1 MLWTIQRSD
10 SSVSKKKASFKNEN
24 SNSNCK
30 CNSNSNSSS
39 RNNTYIHAIIKSN
52 TDSAL
57 LTSVNSCKWK
67 PSWHSQYS
75 PGMPKTNTRFLW
87 HCQDSQSA
95 FLEDLKMHSPIA
107 SLRQPPAR
115 CAIWV
120 KRANMM
126 HTKPSQSNWIDP
138 QPSLKSGVALQ
149 GIDQYQQQHSCFESL
164 RNQGEAIWC
173 AFSMHLNAC
182 LFYQPKVVTLYESL
196 LCHSNS
202 SNNSNSRSNLRN
214 NTGSSTSSNSRSSST
229 SLTFGQADWQ
239 VYVACFP
246 CMVFS
251 WFP

>member
-39 RNNTYIHAIIKSN
+39 RNNTYIYAIIKSN

-57 LTSVNSCKWK
+57 LTSINSCKWK

-107 SLRQPPAR
+107 SLRQPPA
-115 CAIWV
+115 V
-120 KRANMM
+120 KDAALLYISDHHAASSPEALALHDEILLACGKSVASPGHAQTPTVRSCNPWLKPAM
-126 HTKPSQSNWIDP
+126 HCSEAA
-138 QPSLKSGVALQ
+138 PSLSITTFFSFEKCITHREILKSLVKPYK
-149 GIDQYQQQHSCFESL
+149 I
-164 RNQGEAIWC
+164 
-173 AFSMHLNAC
+173 
-182 LFYQPKVVTLYESL
+182 L
-196 LCHSNS
+196 L
-202 SNNSNSRSNLRN
+202 
-214 NTGSSTSSNSRSSST
+214 TS
-229 SLTFGQADWQ
+229 
-239 VYVACFP
+239 
-246 CMVFS
+246 
-251 WFP
+251 

>member
-39 RNNTYIHAIIKSN
+39 RNNTYIYAIIKSN

-75 PGMPKTNTRFLW
+75 PGMPKTSTRFLW

-120 KRANMM
+120 KRTNMM

-149 GIDQYQQQHSCFESL
+149 GRHWSVSAAAFVLWVIAQSGWSDMVRLFDAFE
-164 RNQGEAIWC
+164 
-173 AFSMHLNAC
+173 C
-182 LFYQPKVVTLYESL
+182 LSVLSAEG
-196 LCHSNS
+196 CHSA
-202 SNNSNSRSNLRN
+202 RKPPLP
-214 NTGSSTSSNSRSSST
+214 
-229 SLTFGQADWQ
+229 QQ
-239 VYVACFP
+239 
-246 CMVFS
+246 
-251 WFP
+251 